1 MTYISKSEFADLSDV
16 DKHKYYEGLKSE
28 RNSVFTAKDMD
39 DLAQAYEAIE
49 TYKNAVAHAKELR
62 YSAQEQRK
70 EDLRYNLERRKKGI
84 LVTVMVVACFV
95 LVAAVYSMISLM

>member
-1 MTYISKSEFADLSDV
+1 MTYISKSEFDILSDI
-16 DKHKYYEGLKSE
+16 DKNKYYEKLIAVK
-28 RNSVFTAKDMD
+28 NSVFTAKDMD
-39 DLAQAYEAIE
+39 ELAEAYEEIE
-49 TYKNAVAHAKELR
+49 AYKNAEGHAKELR

-95 LVAAVYSMISLM
+95 LAAAVYSMISLM